1 MSVYAKRARGL
12 LARYICTSV
21 MMPLSSDSDDTT
33 GNTSL
38 LQPSPLH
45 QQPIAIITRLKA
57 FNSEGYIYDENK
69 SNILPGFERSVLVY
83 NRSDVRKKAESSENQ
98 RDSVTVTTDI
108 GKDDYTN
115 SNTNTTIQPKS
126 KRNRKG

>member
-1 MSVYAKRARGL
+1 MSTLNSG
-12 LARYICTSV
+12 SN
-21 MMPLSSDSDDTT
+21 DTT
-33 GNTSL
+33 ANTPQQQ
-38 LQPSPLH
+38 QPSQQQQ
-45 QQPIAIITRLKA
+45 QQPIDIITRLKA

-69 SNILPGFERSVLVY
+69 SNILPNCERSVLVY
-83 NRSDVRKKAESSENQ
+83 NRSDVRKKGGSSENQ

-126 KRNRKG
+126 KRSRKG